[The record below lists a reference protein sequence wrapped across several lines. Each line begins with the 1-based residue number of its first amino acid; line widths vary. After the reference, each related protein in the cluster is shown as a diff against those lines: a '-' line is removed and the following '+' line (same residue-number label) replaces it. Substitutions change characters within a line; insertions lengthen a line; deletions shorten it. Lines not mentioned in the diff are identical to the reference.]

1 LNVAVKL
8 TRTFSAEQYAM
19 AMQSWQWL
27 DLGGKTPL
35 FTSPFGD
42 IFFRA
47 SDGFWWLDT
56 LEGSLTR
63 PWPTAEQTQA
73 ELNTPHG
80 QDQYL
85 LAGLAKAAASQGLIP
100 AEDQIYDFTVSPVLG
115 GAMELANVGVIDFVV
130 GVNIAGQLH
139 EQVRGLPEGTGA
151 CHGNCVGRGCAKID
165 RAG

>member
-1 LNVAVKL
+1 MFVMKL
-8 TRTFSAEQYAM
+8 TRVFSAEQYTLATS
-19 AMQSWQWL
+19 SWQWL

-35 FTSPFGD
+35 FTSSFGD

-63 PWPTAEQTQA
+63 PWPTAEQMQA
-73 ELNTPHG
+73 ELNTPDG

-85 LAGLAKAAASQGLIP
+85 LAGLAQAATRQGLVP

-115 GAMELANVGVIDFVV
+115 GAMAPANIGIIDFLV
-130 GVNIAGQLH
+130 GVNIGGQLY
-139 EQVRGLPEGTGA
+139 EQVRGLTPGTAIQAVTIDDEGRLRLSTQ
-151 CHGNCVGRGCAKID
+151 
-165 RAG
+165 